1 VRRAGIATL
10 LCLLIAATLAVLIL
24 AWFAPGPF
32 AHPPELDSTASEFKK
47 FFEGGVASGGAET
60 SVEKPTGAAETPP
73 LLEALILLTTL
84 FVVGAATAGSF
95 ADTKAWEDQ
104 AKQYARM
111 HEHYTRALKWLES
124 GLDESETRSLLVE
137 LGREALGEN
146 GDWVILRRSRVE
158 ELTPG
163 G

>member
-1 VRRAGIATL
+1 
-10 LCLLIAATLAVLIL
+10 
-24 AWFAPGPF
+24 
-32 AHPPELDSTASEFKK
+32 
-47 FFEGGVASGGAET
+47 
-60 SVEKPTGAAETPP
+60 
-73 LLEALILLTTL
+73 
-84 FVVGAATAGSF
+84 
-95 ADTKAWEDQ
+95 
-104 AKQYARM
+104 M